1 MAKHGK
7 GKTHTVSIIIQWRE
21 EDAEVMDNAPSN
33 SKFEAASLSQRL
45 DDETAHYKGQHSTQD
60 VGGQSSS
67 NRLLP
72 SDRVVLDALRA
83 RIPRGGQVT
92 TLVRIRDLEVD
103 CGISRRQVQICL
115 KRLSEKG
122 FIKRLLEDASP
133 GSIDGYQ
140 YQLLNDVLRG

>member
-7 GKTHTVSIIIQWRE
+7 GKTHTVSIIIQWHE
-21 EDAEVMDNAPSN
+21 EDAEATNNAPSDSN
-33 SKFEAASLSQRL
+33 FESASLSQRL
-45 DDETAHYKGQHSTQD
+45 NEETAHDERQNSTQD
-60 VGGQSSS
+60 VSVQRSS

-92 TLVRIRDLEVD
+92 TLVRIRELEAE

-133 GSIDGYQ
+133 GSTDGYQ
-140 YQLLNDVLRG
+140 YQILNEVLRG